1 MALELL
7 PDGTFKKLSKVQT
20 DALDRYYKREKKV
33 TKEFPT
39 EAGLLLVGYGV
50 PIVMAATIAAAAFIF
65 RDEIK
70 QRVKEESIEGAEWFG
85 GGFAKVLTFI
95 ARASKPAVMGEDGI
109 QTQMEP
115 REPEIGPQG
124 ETLTRCQRYEADYV
138 ADNELHTVAFI
149 GTPLQALAQLNT
161 IQKMKK
167 EGCSRPSIIPQGQW
181 NQG

>member
-20 DALDRYYKREKKV
+20 DALERYYKREKKV
-33 TKEFPT
+33 RKEFPT

-70 QRVKEESIEGAEWFG
+70 ERAKEEGISAGLG
-85 GGFAKVLTFI
+85 VAKVLTFI
-95 ARASKPAVMGEDGI
+95 ARGFGPKLMGETTI
-109 QTQMEP
+109 EP
-115 REPEIGPQG
+115 REPEVTPQG
-124 ETLTRCQRYEADYV
+124 NVLTRCQRYEADYV
-138 ADNELHTVAFI
+138 ADNELHTIPFL
-149 GTPLQALAQLNT
+149 GTPFQALAQLNT

-167 EGCSRPSIIPQGQW
+167 DGCSRPSIIPQSQW
-181 NQG
+181 DQG